1 MSQEFLQQFLS
12 GGGASDYIMMN
23 QRLYRVES
31 DFSVSFGPK
40 PKLNN
45 YYKRVAIVFEPLN
58 DRRGNCAGTWAP
70 GAQ

>member
-1 MSQEFLQQFLS
+1 MRF
-12 GGGASDYIMMN
+12 

-45 YYKRVAIVFEPLN
+45 NKKGRVEEPWE
-58 DRRGNCAGTWAP
+58 GGGVGGKYWEI
-70 GAQ
+70 